1 MEACVRR
8 ILSLAAIG
16 LLVAVYLTPCVEAAE
31 ITDMFGRHFHL
42 PECSLKVYSASPP
55 DTFLLYA
62 IDPTLL
68 AGLNFPIK
76 EQDTRFMHPHT
87 LKLPLIGGTFGEA
100 STPNL
105 EMLLRVNPDLV
116 VVSNNETSLS
126 LTVNETLKKMNKP
139 LIEMTL
145 VGLADY
151 PAAFLRMGKL
161 LARQPRA
168 IKLSDYTRKTLI
180 EAARTV
186 AALPPG
192 KKVTVYYAEGVDGL
206 RTECDTSRHNEL
218 ISLAGGMNVH
228 HCKARNLFGMEKV
241 SMEQVLVYDP
251 EVLLVMDKGFYRRVF
266 NDPKWK
272 RIRAVRKRRVYLI
285 PNQPS
290 NWFDRPPTFMRFI
303 GLKWVMKCLYPKEY
317 RIDIIRES
325 QDFYQLFLSVEVSES
340 EMKKII
346 YQ

>member
-1 MEACVRR
+1 MRR

-168 IKLSDYTRKTLI
+168 IKLSDYTRETLT

-186 AALPPG
+186 ASLPPG
-192 KKVTVYYAEGVDGL
+192 KRVTVYYAEGADGL

>member
-1 MEACVRR
+1 MRR

-145 VGLADY
+145 VGLSDY
-151 PAAFLRMGKL
+151 PAAFVRMGKL

-168 IKLSDYTRKTLI
+168 IKLSDYTRETLT

-186 AALPPG
+186 ASLPPG
-192 KKVTVYYAEGVDGL
+192 KRVTVYYAEGADGL